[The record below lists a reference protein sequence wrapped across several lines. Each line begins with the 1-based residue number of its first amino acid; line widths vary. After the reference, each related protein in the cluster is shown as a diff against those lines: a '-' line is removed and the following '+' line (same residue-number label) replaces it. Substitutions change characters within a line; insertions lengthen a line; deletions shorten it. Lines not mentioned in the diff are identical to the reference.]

1 MLCLSLSISFTSLS
15 PGAIWK
21 GNSRRLMKVFSAV
34 LFAALRIRNRAIVSN
49 HNQMLQS
56 SRSCN
61 GCCFYTAFQK
71 RKKKSITLKEL
82 SMGSICWPFFIRKLL
97 YRDPIALFVC
107 TLKVEKPNSCVCT
120 CMFGFCEDFRELSSW
135 HPQCLSNWKPC
146 LVLGFIKTW
155 NDTKEKLIHL
165 KTCSTK
171 WSRGEVE
178 RFECFWSCRFF
189 LHLKLDCRRQKAL
202 CVMCVWKHPSIFHL
216 WKHQSHGQVHI

>member
-1 MLCLSLSISFTSLS
+1 MAVVSIQ
-15 PGAIWK
+15 
-21 GNSRRLMKVFSAV
+21 
-34 LFAALRIRNRAIVSN
+34 LF
-49 HNQMLQS
+49 
-56 SRSCN
+56 
-61 GCCFYTAFQK
+61 
-71 RKKKSITLKEL
+71 RKEKKSITLKEL

-97 YRDPIALFVC
+97 YRAPIALFVYA
-107 TLKVEKPNSCVCT
+107 LKVEKPNSCVCT
-120 CMFGFCEDFRELSSW
+120 CMFGFCEDFRELSSR
-135 HPQCLSNWKPC
+135 HPQCLSYWKLC

-171 WSRGEVE
+171 RSRGEVE